1 MAPEILDKKWFQV
14 DDPATV
20 SLKNANTCIKTHNQ
34 SRLLSEL
41 IWNYCNVSP
50 LLT

>member
-20 SLKNANTCIKTHNQ
+20 SLKNAKTCIQHITKDVYYP
-34 SRLLSEL
+34 S
-41 IWNYCNVSP
+41 
-50 LLT
+50 